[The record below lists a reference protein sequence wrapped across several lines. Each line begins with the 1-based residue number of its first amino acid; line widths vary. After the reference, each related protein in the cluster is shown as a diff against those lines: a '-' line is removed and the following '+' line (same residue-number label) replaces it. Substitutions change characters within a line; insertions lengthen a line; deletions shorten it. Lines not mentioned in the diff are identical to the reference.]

1 MPIRA
6 IVASIALVA
15 LGGCGS
21 SSHQSQSTG
30 GLQGAAACLR
40 QAGFHT
46 TVKPINGPSGFFA
59 LGYITFAK
67 STPASG
73 GAAALFNKG
82 GSQDILEQSVHRK
95 VTQERIG
102 SDYVT
107 WDAPNPA
114 PEARVAVRK
123 CLT

>member
-1 MPIRA
+1 
-6 IVASIALVA
+6 VA

-21 SSHQSQSTG
+21 SSHESTVGAG

-46 TVKPINGPSGFFA
+46 TVKPINGPPGFFA

-67 STPASG
+67 GTPASG
-73 GAAALFNKG
+73 GTAALFSRK
-82 GSQDILEQSVHRK
+82 GSQEVLKQQVHRK
-95 VTQERIG
+95 VNVEQIG

-107 WDAPNPA
+107 WNAPNPT
-114 PEARVAVRK
+114 PEARAAVRN